1 MKSLAITTS
10 LFSFLSLLF
19 SVQCSSGSS
28 VSKPL
33 NSRLVLPSDFKPPQV
48 FQNVNLVRTINLEKS
63 YPRDTV
69 NVIIENVDK
78 KPQDEY
84 FLPFESALLRK
95 VGVFEV
101 KDKKNPEKSGFRVDV
116 VEYDSQRLVLHTH
129 PFNPRC
135 LLILY

>member
-1 MKSLAITTS
+1 MKSLSVTAGIV
-10 LFSFLSLLF
+10 SFLSLL
-19 SVQCSSGSS
+19 SSARCSSGPS

-48 FQNVNLVRTINLEKS
+48 FQNVNLVRTVNLEKS

-78 KPQDEY
+78 TPQDEY
-84 FLPFESALLRK
+84 FLPFESALLGK
-95 VGVFEV
+95 VGIFEV

-129 PFNPRC
+129 LVNLRC